1 MLNIKEIA
9 LKVADS
15 LRNKVDGISHMQSN
29 QGLVRFSEALVE
41 RLLAEN
47 ERLKAE
53 LAKYRDAPVVAWC
66 HYDYAE
72 KTADYLQHFKDT
84 YASIPLI
91 VKPGE

>member
-1 MLNIKEIA
+1 MRGFEIDHEPNGWPA
-9 LKVADS
+9 IQMRD
-15 LRNKVDGISHMQSN
+15 ISAMCDVIES
-29 QGLVRFSEALVE
+29 
-41 RLLAEN
+41 LLAEN